1 MPLART
7 PIAPTTSASPG
18 SNSTDFPAAIAAFR
32 RALEIDPALA
42 LARLNLGIALF
53 YGGEPEAARKELEA
67 AKAAL
72 PDRPQPDYVLGLIAR
87 AADRPDD
94 AVSAF
99 TRVRELDPTD
109 VGAAINLGQLLV
121 QQRKFDEAIKLLRP
135 AVEAEPFNATA
146 AYGLATALVRSGAA
160 DEGRVAM
167 DKFQKLRESGYAV
180 TFSQA
185 YLEQGRYAEA
195 IASTGAEA
203 GLVNEAMPDVRLVDL
218 GTVATYP
225 AAADPGGL
233 TLADLDGD
241 GDVDLVDAGAAGLKL
256 YRNDGGKFTAM
267 PLDAALAAP
276 ATAAI
281 AGDADNDGDADLL
294 VLRASG
300 VTLLRQEAKT
310 SFADATSSAG
320 LSGATGAMRTAAWL
334 DADHDGDLDLLIGG
348 ASAAARLLRNNGKG
362 AFEDVTDRRRPRAT
376 RKPSAPWSRP
386 TTTTAATSTSCWCGR
401 RRRPRST
408 ATCATA
414 PSRTWPVMSAWRSR
428 VPPAWRRQVTST
440 RTGSS
445 TSFTPAATPVS
456 SR

>member
-1 MPLART
+1 MSRVG
-7 PIAPTTSASPG
+7 IATVAIAATLSVASLSPRAGLRVSALGQQPPPASVGPG
-18 SNSTDFPAAIAAFR
+18 SADPGRVAARENAYRANNIGVARLEQYDFPAAIAAFR
-32 RALEIDPALA
+32 RSLEIDPALS

-53 YGGEPEAARKELEA
+53 YGGEPDAARKELEA

-87 AADRPDD
+87 AADRTDD
-94 AVSAF
+94 AVQAF
-99 TRVRELDPTD
+99 TRVRQLDPTD

-135 AVEAEPFNATA
+135 SVEAEPFNATA

-218 GTVATYP
+218 GTVATYT

-241 GDVDLVDAGAAGLKL
+241 GDADLVDAGAAGLKL

-267 PLDAALAAP
+267 PLDAALTAP

-281 AGDADNDGDADLL
+281 AGDYDNDGDADLL
-294 VLRASG
+294 VLRMSG
-300 VTLLRQEAKT
+300 VTLLRQE
-310 SFADATSSAG
+310 
-320 LSGATGAMRTAAWL
+320 
-334 DADHDGDLDLLIGG
+334 
-348 ASAAARLLRNNGKG
+348 
-362 AFEDVTDRRRPRAT
+362 
-376 RKPSAPWSRP
+376 
-386 TTTTAATSTSCWCGR
+386 
-401 RRRPRST
+401 
-408 ATCATA
+408 
-414 PSRTWPVMSAWRSR
+414 
-428 VPPAWRRQVTST
+428 
-440 RTGSS
+440 
-445 TSFTPAATPVS
+445 
-456 SR
+456 